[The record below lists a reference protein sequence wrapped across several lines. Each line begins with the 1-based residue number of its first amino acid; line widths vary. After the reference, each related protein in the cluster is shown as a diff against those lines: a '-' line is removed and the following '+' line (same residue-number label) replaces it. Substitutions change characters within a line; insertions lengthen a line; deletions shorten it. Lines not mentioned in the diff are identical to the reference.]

1 MQVEFRWL
9 ETMWT
14 SPMML
19 VILLVSVITMG
30 FILERSIYFWKR
42 RGDAES
48 TRSAALARIRS
59 GDVQGAM
66 SRLAE
71 TRHPL
76 GPVAASVLECPTPGG
91 EEVEERLHVA
101 LSEER
106 LLLERNLNLIGTVG
120 SMAPLLGLLGTTWG
134 IMRAFDDMAK
144 TGSAGPSV
152 VAAGVAEALV
162 TTGAGLLIAVPAVAL
177 FNHFQRRSDVLLTEA
192 ENGAIALRRAWEEK
206 SVGSGDLRRAA

>member
-76 GPVAASVLECPTPGG
+76 GPVAASATPYP
-91 EEVEERLHVA
+91 
-101 LSEER
+101 
-106 LLLERNLNLIGTVG
+106 
-120 SMAPLLGLLGTTWG
+120 SMSTRWAYDASRDRT
-134 IMRAFDDMAK
+134 
-144 TGSAGPSV
+144 TGSVTKTSPEASTIGAGPRTS
-152 VAAGVAEALV
+152 
-162 TTGAGLLIAVPAVAL
+162 
-177 FNHFQRRSDVLLTEA
+177 RSC
-192 ENGAIALRRAWEEK
+192 
-206 SVGSGDLRRAA
+206 GS